1 MPAPDGGTDVINALP
16 CIPWKPVAV
25 IAAVLTGVAGGLG
38 FHAFDYGEGL
48 SYFSKDP
55 QACAVGRA
63 SRE

>member
-1 MPAPDGGTDVINALP
+1 
-16 CIPWKPVAV
+16 VAV